1 MASIFAWSGGL
12 RHRGTL
18 DNNAALVKFADDLE
32 AAVRET
38 IEGGCV
44 THHPPSFPAAC
55 IVWRV
60 ARLALPACRLA
71 CSWLAS
77 FELGH
82 GQQWLIYLV

>member
-1 MASIFAWSGGL
+1 VASIFAWSGGL

-44 THHPPSFPAAC
+44 THHTPHSSPSAVMGGDLMDGGLLAA
-55 IVWRV
+55 R
-60 ARLALPACRLA
+60 
-71 CSWLAS
+71 
-77 FELGH
+77 H
-82 GQQWLIYLV
+82 

>member
-44 THHPPSFPAAC
+44 THHTAPPP
-55 IVWRV
+55 
-60 ARLALPACRLA
+60 
-71 CSWLAS
+71 
-77 FELGH
+77 
-82 GQQWLIYLV
+82 Q